1 MRIPLAALVCLVL
14 AGCSGIDLG
23 DNPGRDVAKQSGP
36 LIVPPAHLKNG
47 ATE

>member
-1 MRIPLAALVCLVL
+1 MRIPLAALLCLVL

-36 LIVPPAHLKNG
+36 LTTPPAHLRDG
-47 ATE
+47 ASE